1 MPSKTNKISKLR
13 NILVGLIVQAILL
26 SACAYQPAIAVDE
39 AGIALTDCVLKSSGT
54 DRQVDARCGSVTVSE
69 DPSDPASRQIDI
81 RIAVVEAISRSPE
94 PDPLF
99 LLVGGPGQSAIETYP
114 AISSTLF
121 RIHEKR
127 DIVLVDQR
135 GTGAS
140 NPLRCLNTEEEIAE
154 DAEVIARL
162 KDCPKK
168 LDADLRFYT
177 TDIAMQD
184 LDHVRAL
191 LGYETINLYGT
202 SYGTRAALVYL
213 KMYPEHVRSVVLD
226 AVVDPSFIMYQDAA
240 QDGQQ
245 ALELFF
251 KRCEADEAC
260 SSTYPD
266 LRSEFEVLS
275 DALKE
280 QPVEVTLP
288 HPITGKPLEFTVTH
302 DALANIVFNTLYVP
316 DLVAMLPLAIHLAY
330 TEANYAPLITQAYMV
345 DAGIYDGMFYA
356 VACTEDAPFLALT
369 NDEEVLFGSSAQYFA
384 DVCEAWPQSEPAQVL
399 REPVVSDVPVL
410 MFSGA
415 ADPITPPWHAE
426 KLAGSL
432 SNSLHLVFDA
442 MGHGNASTECGTRI
456 MKSFIESGSVEGL
469 DTACVEQV
477 EPPPFFVDF
486 NGPQP

>member
-1 MPSKTNKISKLR
+1 MPSNTNKLSKLC
-13 NILVGLIVQAILL
+13 NVVIGLIVQAVLI
-26 SACAYQPAIAVDE
+26 SACAYQPVPAVDE
-39 AGIALTDCVLKSSGT
+39 ADIILTDCVLKSPGIKS
-54 DRQVDARCGSVTVSE
+54 QVDARCGSVAVSE
-69 DPSDPASRQIDI
+69 DPSDPASRQIDLG
-81 RIAVVEAISRSPE
+81 IAVVESISRSPE

-99 LLVGGPGQSAIETYP
+99 LLVGGPGQSVLETYP

-140 NPLRCLNTEEEIAE
+140 NPLRCLNTEEEIVE
-154 DAEVIARL
+154 DEELIALL
-162 KDCPKK
+162 KECPAK
-168 LDADLRFYT
+168 LEADLRFYT

-184 LDHVRAL
+184 LDYVRST
-191 LGYETINLYGT
+191 LGYETINLYGI

-226 AVVDPSFIMYQDAA
+226 AVVDPSFVLYQDAA

-245 ALELFF
+245 SLDLFF
-251 KRCEADEAC
+251 ERCKADQAC

-266 LRSEFEVLS
+266 LRSEFE
-275 DALKE
+275 ALYGALEE

-288 HPITGKPLEFTVTH
+288 HPITGKPLQFMVTQI
-302 DALANIVFNTLYVP
+302 ALANIVFNTLYVP

-356 VACTEDAPFLALT
+356 VTCTEDAPFISLA
-369 NDEEVLFGSSAQYFA
+369 DEGETLFGSNAQYFV
-384 DVCEAWPQSEPAQVL
+384 DVCEAWPHGEPAQVL
-399 REPVVSDVPVL
+399 REPVASNVPVL
-410 MFSGA
+410 MLSGA

-426 KLAGSL
+426 KLAETL
-432 SNSLHLVFDA
+432 SNSLHLVFEGMA
-442 MGHGNASTECGTRI
+442 HGNASTECGTRI
-456 MKSFIESGSVEGL
+456 MKNFIESGSIVGL
-469 DTACVEQV
+469 DTACVAQV

-486 NGPQP
+486 SGPQP

>member
-1 MPSKTNKISKLR
+1 MLSNIHTISKLR
-13 NILVGLIVQAILL
+13 SPAIVLFLLAILV
-26 SACAYQPAIAVDE
+26 SACAYQPAPAVDE
-39 AGIALTDCVLKSSGT
+39 VDSVLTDCVLRSPGAKS
-54 DRQVDARCGSVTVSE
+54 QVDARCGSVTVSE
-69 DPSDPASRQIDI
+69 NPADPASRQIDL
-81 RIAVVEAISRSPE
+81 RIAVVESISSNPE
-94 PDPLF
+94 PDPLVV
-99 LLVGGPGQSAIETYP
+99 LVGGPGQSALETFP
-114 AISSTLF
+114 AISNALF

-135 GTGAS
+135 GTGGS
-140 NPLRCLNTEEEIAE
+140 NPLRCLNTDEEIAE
-154 DAEVIARL
+154 EAEVIARL
-162 KDCPKK
+162 KDCPQK
-168 LDADLRFYT
+168 LEADLQFYT

-184 LDHVRAL
+184 LDYVRST
-191 LGYETINLYGT
+191 LGYETLNLYGT

-226 AVVDPSFIMYQDAA
+226 AVVDPSFVIYQDAA

-266 LRSEFEVLS
+266 LRSEFEALS
-275 DALKE
+275 AGLEE
-280 QPVEVTLP
+280 QLVDVTLP

-302 DALANIVFNTLYVP
+302 SALANIVFNTLYVP

-356 VACTEDAPFLALT
+356 VACTEDAPLLSLPEKSKA
-369 NDEEVLFGSSAQYFA
+369 LFGSSAEYFA
-384 DVCEAWPQSEPAQVL
+384 EVCEAWPRGETAQVL
-399 REPVVSDVPVL
+399 REPVASDVPVL

-426 KLAGSL
+426 KLAESL
-432 SNSLHLVFDA
+432 SNSLHLIFEG
-442 MGHGNASTECGTRI
+442 MGHGNANTECGSRI
-456 MKSFIESGSVEGL
+456 MKSFIESGSVVGL

-477 EPPPFFVDF
+477 EPSPFFVDF
-486 NGPQP
+486 SGPQP